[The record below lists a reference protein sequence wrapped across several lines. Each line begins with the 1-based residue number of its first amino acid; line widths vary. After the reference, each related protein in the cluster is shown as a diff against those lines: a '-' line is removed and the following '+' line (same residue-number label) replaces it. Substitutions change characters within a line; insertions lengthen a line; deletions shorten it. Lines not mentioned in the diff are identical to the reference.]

1 MLLASLPL
9 KAIGVVSAVYLGAA
23 APTSAEALRQAQQAP
38 TVELA
43 VPPPGSDAAPTALAP
58 MAALAAPVTITVYD
72 ENHKETSIVSIGRDG
87 SLDATNDAEIRRLFR
102 CRRTGK
108 QRQIDQRLLSLVAD
122 LALRYP
128 GKTIDFVSGYRGHR
142 EESKTSPHRAG
153 RALDLR
159 IEGVRPTEI
168 RDYVWRTH
176 RDVGVG
182 WYPHEGFVH
191 IDSRDKE
198 ITWTEVRGVNQYHP
212 SWGDRARR
220 PDRSETARAKRAK
233 RAARPNV

>member
-9 KAIGVVSAVYLGAA
+9 KAIGVVSAVYLGAV
-23 APTSAEALRQAQQAP
+23 APTSDEALQRVSQAP
-38 TVELA
+38 TAELT
-43 VPPPGSDAAPTALAP
+43 APSETAPAALAP
-58 MAALAAPVTITVYD
+58 LAALAAPVTVTLFD
-72 ENHKETSIVSIGRDG
+72 ENHKETSVVTLGRDG
-87 SLDATNDAEIRRLFR
+87 SVDETNEKEIRRLFR

-108 QRQIDQRLLSLVAD
+108 QHKIDQRLLALIADVSLQ
-122 LALRYP
+122 YP
-128 GKTIDFVSGYRGHR
+128 GKTITFVSGYRGHR

-159 IEGVRPTEI
+159 IDGVRATEI

-176 RDVGVG
+176 REVGVG

-191 IDSRDKE
+191 IDSREKD
-198 ITWTEVRGVNQYHP
+198 ISWTENRGINQYHP

-220 PDRSETARAKRAK
+220 ADRHDLAKAKRAK
-233 RAARPNV
+233 RNRPNV